1 MMGTNP
7 EPSPPPDIPEHE
19 LLRRIGAG
27 SYGEVWLACSVTG
40 AHRAVKIIWRDR
52 FESEVPFE
60 REFEGVRQFEEV
72 SRG

>member
-27 SYGEVWLACSVTG
+27 SYGEVWLTRSVTG
-40 AHRAVKIIWRDR
+40 AHRAVKII
-52 FESEVPFE
+52 
-60 REFEGVRQFEEV
+60 
-72 SRG
+72 